1 MGLTIASQII
11 GYVATAVTLVALQ
24 QKKIKTI
31 LIFAIVSN
39 ALAGLSN
46 FLIGGVAGGGICM
59 IAVVQTLISLYCN
72 IKRDGKVP
80 VPVTLFFI
88 ACYVTITAVTYK
100 TPFDLL
106 PGAAAIIYA
115 LAVIQKKSSNFRIL
129 MILNSVAWIIYELTL
144 DPQNFALAATFLLQ
158 LISTLI
164 GIVRLDIMKKK
175 SE

>member
-1 MGLTIASQII
+1 M
-11 GYVATAVTLVALQ
+11 
-24 QKKIKTI
+24 
-31 LIFAIVSN
+31 
-39 ALAGLSN
+39 
-46 FLIGGVAGGGICM
+46 
-59 IAVVQTLISLYCN
+59 
-72 IKRDGKVP
+72 
-80 VPVTLFFI
+80 TLFFI

-100 TPFDLL
+100 TLFDLL

-164 GIVRLDIMKKK
+164 GIVRLDIMKKR